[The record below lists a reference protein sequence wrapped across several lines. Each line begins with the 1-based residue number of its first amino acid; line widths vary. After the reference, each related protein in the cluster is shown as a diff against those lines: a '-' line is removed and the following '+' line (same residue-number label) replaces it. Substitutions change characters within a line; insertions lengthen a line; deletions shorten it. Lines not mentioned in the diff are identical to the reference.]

1 MTDLTD
7 VYAISNEDILHIE
20 PLQPKCQPKLSHNVP
35 RLISQLLAMHPC
47 PAQRKSHQLSC
58 LLCTGA
64 GSERVE
70 DTGATGKQMA
80 EGININKGLLALG
93 NVISALTDRKGR
105 RHIPYRDSK
114 LTRILQVQ
122 YTLDTRFSL

>member
-1 MTDLTD
+1 M
-7 VYAISNEDILHIE
+7 
-20 PLQPKCQPKLSHNVP
+20 
-35 RLISQLLAMHPC
+35 
-47 PAQRKSHQLSC
+47 
-58 LLCTGA
+58 A

-114 LTRILQVQ
+114 LTRILQVHLLASARDARHSVGTF
-122 YTLDTRFSL
+122 YCVLHNPVADGSC